1 MSVKTFV
8 IVMYHM
14 CRSRWNKLNIYV
26 QDISSFAALSSD
38 MLIRHQEWHQPIKI
52 LLQQSLT
59 EIYTDHQLIQRKL
72 ENDVETAVALY
83 VCVQEGANR
92 D

>member
-1 MSVKTFV
+1 
-8 IVMYHM
+8 
-14 CRSRWNKLNIYV
+14 
-26 QDISSFAALSSD
+26 